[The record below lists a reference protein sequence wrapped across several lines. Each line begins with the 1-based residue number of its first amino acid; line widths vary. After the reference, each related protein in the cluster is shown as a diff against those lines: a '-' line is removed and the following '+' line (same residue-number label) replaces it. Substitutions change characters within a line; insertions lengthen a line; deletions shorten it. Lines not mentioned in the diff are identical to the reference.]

1 MIFISHTWKYDEE
14 NRNTHRRA
22 MYLTNE
28 LRKIGKKVWFD
39 EDNMRYGNIDSLMAD
54 GIEKCS
60 YFVVLLTK
68 QYINKVNNGC
78 RKIPISDNCAKE
90 FNYALISKKP
100 IIPIIFEPAI
110 QDISKWS
117 SGVLTLFLGN
127 NMNIRATED
136 DWYNYAIKINDMI
149 KNIPP
154 GSPTKKMTESS
165 RYKKTNSFNNNTYTH
180 SDYQETPRQNLLR
193 CCSNTLLYKKK
204 FNILSIKNI
213 RMLNL

>member
-22 MYLTNE
+22 MHLTNE

-39 EDNMRYGNIDSLMAD
+39 EDNMKYGNIDSLMTD

-100 IIPIIFEPAI
+100 IIPIIFESAV

-117 SGVLTLFLGN
+117 SGVLTLFLAN
-127 NMNIRATED
+127 NMNIRATDD

-154 GSPTKKMTESS
+154 GSPTKISDNS
-165 RYKKTNSFNNNTYTH
+165 RYKKTNSFNNNSYSY
-180 SDYQETPRQNLLR
+180 SDTQETPRQNLLR
-193 CCSNTLLYKKK
+193 CCSNSILCKRK

-213 RMLNL
+213 RMSNL